1 MFIKKA
7 LFNKQLFLLV
17 NLQRSLNCTIIKKN
31 LLQFKSQKAEMDPEK
46 IEIPDLN
53 DKYNFNMIKQNQD
66 KSVSYNSYLFKQK
79 RNNYFNWIKPIKFT
93 YENNLKK
100 FGLGL
105 FTLSQR
111 PFTFKEEKNNNSK
124 PHVAYGGDFMRL
136 VTKSTIFVD
145 KTMFIEEIIND
156 PSEGILITMPRRW
169 GKSVNLDMLRRFL
182 AIQVIDGEV
191 IKNNT
196 TDNYKLFAGG
206 EIMLEESNTKKL
218 ISPCKLAI
226 NNPKLLQ
233 FQGQSPVI
241 YMDFKECIGENL
253 QEVKLRL
260 KQIII
265 RTIENFDYLINSKS
279 RINLKSIGEL
289 YSKLLENTK
298 QSDYSFAIFDLSA
311 LLYHHHN
318 RKVWILI
325 DEYDAAANEA
335 YLRFPEAEA
344 ENVALLFK
352 SVLRPALKG
361 NPYLEKGV
369 MTGILPILISDMYSG
384 LNHFSIV
391 NLMDKLYS
399 KYYGI
404 DQDEMNLLL
413 EHFKVSNKKAS
424 EIKIWYNG
432 YKSKYKTNDESI
444 FVDKYN
450 IWSVISCL
458 NKDEIES
465 YWENGSLD
473 KFLNSQILKNEIIKN
488 NIESL
493 LNDNQLT
500 IKEMKENFDINEF
513 KVLKEIYDKHDVIN
527 MSPEGVKTFF
537 TFLFFNGYLTI
548 TPKEDEYTI
557 PNNEIR
563 MNLKG
568 KVLTYYKEIFRIS
581 PDSVASLARDLH
593 SIFIKDDIIE
603 ISNIFTEKI
612 GPKFESLIS
621 GLELY
626 NNNSKPD
633 AAKGIHGNESL
644 FHLLLGY
651 IAFMVNDTKFGNE
664 IYVKKSDQEN
674 KGRIDITLS
683 KNGIG
688 LIIEMKYT
696 KDNQNTESNIQ
707 IINNNALL
715 QAKNYQENIKDN
727 NTKIFVVCN
736 VTDTKKV
743 YLSGEIISKDQSK
756 IFKYSKQVK
765 DDSFNLR

>member
-46 IEIPDLN
+46 IKIPDSN

-66 KSVSYNSYLFKQK
+66 KSVPYNPYLFKQK

-124 PHVAYGGDFMRL
+124 PHVAHGGDFMTL

-145 KTMFIEEIIND
+145 KTMFIEEIINN
-156 PSEGILITMPRRW
+156 PSKGILITMPRRW

-206 EIMLEESNTKKL
+206 EIMLKGFNTKKK

-241 YMDFKECIGENL
+241 YMDFKECIGKNL
-253 QEVKLRL
+253 QEVELRL
-260 KQIII
+260 KRKIIK
-265 RTIENFDYLINSKS
+265 TIEKFDYLIDSKS
-279 RINLKSIGEL
+279 KLNRRTICEQ
-289 YSKLLENTK
+289 YTELLENTK
-298 QSDYSFAIFDLSA
+298 QSDYSTAIFDLSA

-318 RKVWILI
+318 MKVWILI

-344 ENVALLFK
+344 RNVALLFK

-384 LNHFSIV
+384 LNHFSMV
-391 NLMDKLYS
+391 NLMDKHYS

-404 DQDEMNLLL
+404 DQDEMDLLL

-424 EIKIWYNG
+424 EIKKWYNG

-473 KFLNSQILKNEIIKN
+473 KFLNSQILKNKIIKN
-488 NIESL
+488 KIESL
-493 LNDNQLT
+493 LNDNQL
-500 IKEMKENFDINEF
+500 IIREMKKNFDTNQF

-527 MSPEGVKTFF
+527 MGPEGVKTLF

-548 TPKEDEYTI
+548 TPQENLYTI

-563 MNLKG
+563 MNLRG
-568 KVLTYYKEIFRIS
+568 KVLTYYEEIFRIS

-651 IAFMVNDTKFGNE
+651 IAFMVDDTKFGNE

-696 KDNQNTESNIQ
+696 KDNQNTESNIE

-715 QAKNYQENIKDN
+715 QAKNYQENINNN